1 MPKYLTYRY
10 IYPPRPKNAVSPDEL
25 NFWDNGSLVSQPKLN
40 GSNCLIFTNGDKF
53 VVMNR
58 HNQRLTN
65 FRLSDDEVKNLY
77 RGNGGWLILN
87 GEYLNKNKS
96 DETGQSFNHKFVI
109 FDILAFDG
117 DYLVGKTFQERI
129 ELLDSLYGQTDSE
142 KEYLY
147 SISTN
152 VYRVKSYINDFKNIF
167 DKLTPIDMIEGLV
180 MKRKT
185 ARLEIGTSELNN
197 VKSQLKCR
205 KPTKNYKY

>member
-1 MPKYLTYRY
+1 MPKYTTYRY
-10 IYPPRPKNAVSPDEL
+10 IYPPRPKNAISPDEL
-25 NFWDNGSLVSQPKLN
+25 NFWDNDSLLAQPKLN

-53 VVMNR
+53 IVMNR

-65 FRLSDDEVKNLY
+65 FRLTENEVKELY

-109 FDILAFDG
+109 FDILAFDS
-117 DYLVGKTFQERI
+117 DYLVGKTFQERVD
-129 ELLDSLYGQTDSE
+129 LLDSLYGTSDSE

-147 SISTN
+147 SITSN
-152 VYRVKSYINDFKNIF
+152 VYRVKSYKSDFKNIF